1 VVQVPSLANREKCY
15 TLIGQSLGVPAD
27 RIQHF
32 VQLYKPSI
40 ELSPTAFT
48 VGRATLPKAPAQVNS
63 SSYSSPIRGVVEQT
77 VSHLLLLFIA
87 IVIIR
92 SC

>member
-1 VVQVPSLANREKCY
+1 MVVQVPSLANREKCY
-15 TLIGQSLGVPAD
+15 ALIGQSLGVPAD

-40 ELSPTAFT
+40 DLSPTAFT

-63 SSYSSPIRGVVEQT
+63 SYLSPT
-77 VSHLLLLFIA
+77 WL
-87 IVIIR
+87 
-92 SC
+92 